1 MTADALTTRTVQ
13 ILLALAEGPLH
24 GYGIRQAIETRTGGQ
39 VVLRS
44 GTLYEAVHRLV
55 DQGWIAEVA
64 APRGE
69 PASGGPARRFYA
81 LTTAGR
87 RALASELA
95 RMEAL
100 VRFARRRDLV
110 RER

>member
-13 ILLALAEGPLH
+13 ILLALADGPLH
-24 GYGIRQAIETRTGGQ
+24 GYGIRQAIETQTGGA

-64 APRGE
+64 APRDE
-69 PASGGPARRFYA
+69 PASGGPPRRFYA
-81 LTTAGR
+81 LTAAGR

-95 RMEAL
+95 RMDQL
-100 VRFARRRDLV
+100 VRFARRRNAI
-110 RER
+110 